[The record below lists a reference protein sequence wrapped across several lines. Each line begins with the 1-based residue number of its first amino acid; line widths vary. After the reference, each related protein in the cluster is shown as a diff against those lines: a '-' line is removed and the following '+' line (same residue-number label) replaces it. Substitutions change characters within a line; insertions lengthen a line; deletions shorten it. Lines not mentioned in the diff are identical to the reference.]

1 MRADFHLHSNVSD
14 GKHTPQEVVRLAAA
28 AGVRVMAL
36 TDHDTV
42 AGVIPA
48 QAMAQELSIRFVPGV
63 ELGTDIPF
71 PEVHILGF
79 FVDPSSPEFQAGLEQ
94 QRHSRVV
101 RAQEML
107 EKLEG
112 MGVHLSWERVRTLAS
127 GESVGRPHIAQAII
141 EKGYAPTLRD
151 AFATYIGRDSPAYV
165 KRVKLTPE
173 SAVALICRGNGL
185 AVLAHPAEIPQLD
198 ELLPR
203 LKAAGLVGME
213 AYYNNYL
220 PDVVNSMLA
229 TAHRYGLL
237 PLGGSDYHGVG
248 GNDTPIGG
256 LDIPTQ
262 VVENF
267 LALSQEKDRFCSP
280 TG

>member
-14 GKHTPQEVVRLAAA
+14 GKYTPQEVVRLAAA

-42 AGVIPA
+42 AGIVPA
-48 QAMAQELSIRFVPGV
+48 QAAARELSIRFVPGV

-79 FVDPSSPEFQAGLEQ
+79 FVDPGRSEFQVGLEQ
-94 QRHSRVV
+94 QRNSRVA
-101 RAQEML
+101 RAQKML

-112 MGVHLSWERVRTLAS
+112 MGVHLSWEQVRTLAA
-127 GESVGRPHIAQAII
+127 GESVGRPHIAQAIV
-141 EKGYAPTLRD
+141 ENGYVPTLGE
-151 AFATYIGRDSPAYV
+151 AFATYIGRESPAYV
-165 KRVKLTPE
+165 KREKLTPE

-185 AVLAHPAEIPQLD
+185 AVLAHPAEIQQID

-203 LKAAGLVGME
+203 LKAAGLVGVE
-213 AYYNNYL
+213 AYYNNY
-220 PDVVNSMLA
+220 PPHVVNSILA
-229 TAHRYGLL
+229 TASRHELL

-267 LALSQEKDRFCSP
+267 LALSEERDRFCST